1 MQVRLPPAVLSV
13 AALTYAHSPLHP
25 PALDQVSLHL
35 PAGSRTLLIGANGG
49 PYSPFPFAVTHLP
62 IAGKSTLLHILAGKR
77 LVSTPGSQVVVKGRD
92 VFRDTPDGITYLGTE
107 WSVTPNMSTPA
118 I

>member
-1 MQVRLPPAVLSV
+1 MQVT
-13 AALTYAHSPLHP
+13 ALTYAHSPLNP
-25 PALDQVSLHL
+25 PALDRVSLHL
-35 PAGSRTLLIGANGG
+35 PTGSRTLLIGANGG
-49 PYSPFPFAVTHLP
+49 PSSPLSFFATHLP

-77 LVSTPGSQVVVKGRD
+77 LVTTPVFVKGRD
-92 VFRDTPDGITYLGTE
+92 VFRDTPDNITYLGTE